1 MTEDVIIKANKLCLQ
16 SGKRYLLRDIDWE
29 VKRGEHW
36 LVFGMNGCGKTTLLG
51 TVAGFKS
58 QTGGTLEVFGQPY
71 TNENILELRSKI
83 GWVSGSFF
91 DKCYSYESAL
101 NIVLSGL
108 FGTLGIQFSITNAQV
123 RQAKALL
130 KEMRM
135 GDKINTPFDF
145 MSKGEQQNVLIARAL
160 MAEPEILVLDEPG
173 TGLDVYAREHM
184 LQTVRELAEKRQV
197 TVIYVTHY
205 PEEIQPFLQKTLL
218 MQDGKVFAQGNTED
232 IMTSENISALLQ
244 DTVTIQHEAGNHIR
258 MLLDA
263 SSAVGEICYTGKEA

>member
-91 DKCYSYESAL
+91 DKCYSHESAL

-184 LQTVRELAEKRQV
+184 LQTVQELAEKRQV

-232 IMTSENISALLQ
+232 IITSENISALLQ

>member
-1 MTEDVIIKANKLCLQ
+1 
-16 SGKRYLLRDIDWE
+16 
-29 VKRGEHW
+29 
-36 LVFGMNGCGKTTLLG
+36 MNGCGKTTLLG

-58 QTGGTLEVFGQPY
+58 QTSGTLEVFGQPY

-91 DKCYSYESAL
+91 DKCYSHESVL

-184 LQTVRELAEKRQV
+184 LQTVQELAEKRQV

>member
-58 QTGGTLEVFGQPY
+58 QTSGTLEVFGQPY

-91 DKCYSYESAL
+91 DKCYSHESAL

-184 LQTVRELAEKRQV
+184 LQTVQELAEKRQV

>member
-91 DKCYSYESAL
+91 DKCYSHESAL

-108 FGTLGIQFSITNAQV
+108 FGTLGINFSITDTQI

-130 KEMRM
+130 REMRM

-184 LQTVRELAEKRQV
+184 LQTVQELAEKRQV

>member
-91 DKCYSYESAL
+91 DKCYSHESAL

-108 FGTLGIQFSITNAQV
+108 FGTLGIQFPITNAQV

-184 LQTVRELAEKRQV
+184 LQTVQELAEKRQV

>member
-16 SGKRYLLRDIDWE
+16 SGKRYLLRDIDWK

-58 QTGGTLEVFGQPY
+58 QTSGTLEVFGQPY

-91 DKCYSYESAL
+91 DKCYSHESAL

-184 LQTVRELAEKRQV
+184 LQTVQELAEKRQV